1 VGPREEA
8 VSGRLKINLV
18 DRADFERY
26 RDTGLGQ
33 SGMFVP
39 STDPSIGDRV
49 VVEVIFQNG
58 PRILLLG
65 VVKWRRATGD
75 QRTRAGVGVEFSPS
89 ESAKVSYLNGYVR
102 GGLLDVREKRRLPI
116 RLKVAYA
123 APRGRRLN
131 FTRDLNEESAF
142 VRTAEQ
148 LPLGT
153 AVPLMVYPPGGDFRP
168 LEVNGEVARQSDG
181 SDRGVGVV
189 FRFAD
194 DAAREVWH
202 KFIARLEGEY
212 FAGKLDDDALL

>member
-1 VGPREEA
+1 M
-8 VSGRLKINLV
+8 SGRLKINLV
-18 DRADFERY
+18 DRSDFERY
-26 RDTGLGQ
+26 RDAGLGQ
-33 SGMFVP
+33 GGLFVP
-39 STDPSIGDRV
+39 STEPAIGERV

-65 VVKWRRATGD
+65 VVKWRRSAGD
-75 QRTRAGVGVEFSPS
+75 ARTRAGVGVEFSAS
-89 ESAKVSYLNGYVR
+89 ESAKVSYLQGYVR

-148 LPLGT
+148 LPIGT

-168 LEVNGEVARQSDG
+168 IEVSGEVARQSDG
-181 SDRGVGVV
+181 SDRGVGLL
-189 FRFAD
+189 FRFPD
-194 DAAREVWH
+194 DAAREAWNR
-202 KFIARLEGEY
+202 FIARLESEY
-212 FAGKLDDDALL
+212 FAGKLDDEALL